1 MQVFRIYL
9 EPVVEY
15 EGEPP
20 FFLDVA
26 LDPDGNAVAQQPIF
40 GVCGDFSRTTAFWPF
55 VLFPETGGVDFGD
68 MPHSKPSERYAITDL
83 LKKKIELGR
92 SVSIRSEQYGEQVF
106 KIADITVL
114 PGSLQSYQEG
124 SDYVREA

>member
-55 VLFPETGGVDFGD
+55 VWCPETGASISAICSTANRANA
-68 MPHSKPSERYAITDL
+68 MPQPIFQ
-83 LKKKIELGR
+83 KKKIELGR
-92 SVSIRSEQYGEQVF
+92 
-106 KIADITVL
+106 TV
-114 PGSLQSYQEG
+114 
-124 SDYVREA
+124 